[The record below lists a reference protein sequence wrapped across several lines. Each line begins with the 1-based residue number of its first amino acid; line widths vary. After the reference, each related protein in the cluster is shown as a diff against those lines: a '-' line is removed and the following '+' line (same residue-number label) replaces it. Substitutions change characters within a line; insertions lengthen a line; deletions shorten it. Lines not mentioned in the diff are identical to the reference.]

1 MVGRLRGLFNDTS
14 EQNEAAGQGMLTI
27 SYLIGHIILKNLIS
41 GQFGL
46 IVHIES
52 HDLPIGAGL
61 GSSAAFSVAS
71 SAACLHLSHQFQP
84 IVSFQDASLSKE
96 GTKSTLCLAANAL
109 HLINSWAFI
118 AETLIHGTPSGLD
131 NTTSTLGGML
141 KFTKSLTDSVNVYH
155 PLTDVP
161 SLRILL
167 TNTKVP
173 RSTKEL
179 VAGVRRLHTSFPTVV
194 TPIFE
199 SIRQIS
205 EVFLQL
211 IR

>member
-1 MVGRLRGLFNDTS
+1 
-14 EQNEAAGQGMLTI
+14 MLTI
-27 SYLIGHIILKNLIS
+27 SYLVGHILLKNLVS
-41 GQFGL
+41 AEDGL

-61 GSSAAFSVAS
+61 GSSAAFSVAT
-71 SAACLHLSHQFQP
+71 SAACLHLSHQFNN
-84 IVSFQDASLSKE
+84 ITAFEDLKTHGE
-96 GTKSTLCLAANAL
+96 GTKGILSLAANAL
-109 HLINSWAFI
+109 QLINSWAFI

-141 KFTKSLTDSVNVYH
+141 KFTKSLTTSVNEYH

-161 SLRILL
+161 PLRILL

-199 SIRQIS
+199 SIQQIS